1 MSARQRKLKS
11 GNEKVYENVS
21 SSSTKKSTNQLGR
34 KYFIIVA
41 LLGALFLGYIAIA
54 NDLKPIRIGSK
65 VIDTLAFSLNIQK
78 PFYVVIIDAGST
90 GSRVLA
96 FSFHESILNRHLVL
110 DAELYSDT
118 KPGLS
123 AFADDPKFAAKSLIK
138 LLEKAK
144 TVIPQSEWVNTPLSM
159 KATAGLRLL
168 PGHKANNILE
178 ECSKLFESSGFKVSK
193 NAISIMDGASE
204 GIFSWFT
211 VNFLLDKLNSHSSEN
226 TVAALDLGGGS
237 TQVTFAPNKMQ
248 TKELKEHVYAINAFS
263 HNMSVYTHSYLG
275 MGLMAARKEILMH
288 GMNIKNTTEKGP
300 IVIRSECINP
310 IVNTEWSYGGKNYIV
325 KGPVNGTFKTVKTQ
339 NFAGGDENR
348 PIVRF
353 SKCLKII
360 EEYVNTISN
369 KPIGLNTH
377 EIYAFSYYFERA
389 TEVGL
394 IDPFTG
400 GAIHLG
406 AFLKQATET
415 CDYPNTDQP
424 FMCLD
429 LTFIYV
435 LLHNGFG
442 LDPSTRLF
450 LYKKINGH
458 ELSWALGAAF
468 NVLQNG
474 L

>member
-1 MSARQRKLKS
+1 MSVRQRKLKS
-11 GNEKVYENVS
+11 ENEKFYEKES
-21 SSSTKKSTNQLGR
+21 SPSMKKSISQPGR
-34 KYFIIVA
+34 RYFMIIT
-41 LLGALFLGYIAIA
+41 LLGILFLGYIAIA

-96 FSFHESILNRHLVL
+96 FSFHESILNHHLIL
-110 DAELYSDT
+110 DAEMYSET

-123 AFADDPKFAAKSLIK
+123 AFADDPKVAAQSLIK

-144 TVIPQSEWVNTPLSM
+144 SVIPQSEWSNTPLTM

-178 ECSKLFESSGFKVSK
+178 ECSKLFESSGFRISK
-193 NAISIMDGASE
+193 NSISVMDGASE

-211 VNFLLDKLNSHSSEN
+211 VNFLLDKLNSHTSEN

-237 TQVTFAPNKMQ
+237 TQVTFSPNKMQ
-248 TKELKEHVYAINAFS
+248 AKELKQHVYAINAFS

-275 MGLMAARKEILMH
+275 MGLMAARKEILTH
-288 GMNIKNTTEKGP
+288 GMTIKNTTTKDT

-310 IVNTEWSYGGKNYIV
+310 IVSAPWSYGGQNYII
-325 KGPVNGTFKTVKTQ
+325 KGPVNATLKTVKTQ

-353 SKCLKII
+353 SECLKIV
-360 EEYVNTISN
+360 EKYVNTISN
-369 KPIGLNTH
+369 KPIGLGTH

-394 IDPFTG
+394 IDPFSG
-400 GAIHLG
+400 GVIHLG

-415 CDYPNTDQP
+415 CDYPNAEQP

-442 LDPSTRLF
+442 LEPSTRLF
-450 LYKKINGH
+450 LYKKINQH

-468 NVLQNG
+468 NVLQSG

>member
-1 MSARQRKLKS
+1 MSVRQRKLKS
-11 GNEKVYENVS
+11 ENEKFYEKES
-21 SSSTKKSTNQLGR
+21 SPSMKKSISQPGR
-34 KYFIIVA
+34 RYFMIIA
-41 LLGALFLGYIAIA
+41 LLGILFLGYIAIA

-96 FSFHESILNRHLVL
+96 FSFHESILNHHLIL
-110 DAELYSDT
+110 DAEMYSEV

-123 AFADDPKFAAKSLIK
+123 AFADDPKVAAQSLIK

-144 TVIPQSEWVNTPLSM
+144 SVIPQSEWSNTPLTM

-178 ECSKLFESSGFKVSK
+178 ECSKLFESSGFRISK
-193 NAISIMDGASE
+193 NSISVMDGASE

-211 VNFLLDKLNSHSSEN
+211 VNFLLDKLNSHTSEN

-237 TQVTFAPNKMQ
+237 TQVTFSPNKMQ
-248 TKELKEHVYAINAFS
+248 AKELKQHVYAINAFS

-275 MGLMAARKEILMH
+275 MGLMAARKEILTH
-288 GMNIKNTTEKGP
+288 GMTIKNTTTKDT

-310 IVNTEWSYGGKNYIV
+310 IVSAPWSYGGQNYII
-325 KGPVNGTFKTVKTQ
+325 KGPVNATLKTVKTQ

-353 SKCLKII
+353 SECLKIV
-360 EEYVNTISN
+360 EKYVNTISN
-369 KPIGLNTH
+369 KPIGLGTH

-394 IDPFTG
+394 IDPFSG
-400 GAIHLG
+400 GVIHLG

-415 CDYPNTDQP
+415 CDYPNAEQP

-442 LDPSTRLF
+442 LEPSTRLF
-450 LYKKINGH
+450 LYKKINQH

-468 NVLQNG
+468 NVLQSG

>member
-1 MSARQRKLKS
+1 MRIIIELKS
-11 GNEKVYENVS
+11 GNEKFYEKES
-21 SSSTKKSTNQLGR
+21 SSSTKKSTNQPGR
-34 KYFIIVA
+34 RYFMIIS
-41 LLGALFLGYIAIA
+41 LFGTLFLGYIAIA
-54 NDLKPIRIGSK
+54 NDLKPVRIGSK

-96 FSFHESILNRHLVL
+96 FSFHESILNHHLVL
-110 DAELYSDT
+110 DAEMYSET

-123 AFADDPKFAAKSLIK
+123 AFADDPKVAAKSLIK
-138 LLEKAK
+138 LLDKAK
-144 TVIPQSEWVNTPLSM
+144 SVIPQSEWSNTPLSM

-178 ECSKLFESSGFKVSK
+178 ECSKLFESSGFRISK
-193 NAISIMDGASE
+193 NSISIMDGASE

-211 VNFLLDKLNSHSSEN
+211 VNFLLDKLNSHTSEN

-237 TQVTFAPNKMQ
+237 TQVTFSPNKMQ
-248 TKELKEHVYAINAFS
+248 TKELKQHVYAINAFS

-275 MGLMAARKEILMH
+275 MGLMAARKEILTH
-288 GMNIKNTTEKGP
+288 GMTIKNTTAKDP

-310 IVNTEWSYGGKNYIV
+310 IVSAPWSYGGQNYII
-325 KGPVNGTFKTVKTQ
+325 KGPVNATFKTVKTQ
-339 NFAGGDENR
+339 NFAGGNENR

-353 SKCLKII
+353 SECLKIV
-360 EEYVNTISN
+360 EKYVNAISN
-369 KPIGLNTH
+369 KPIGLGTH

-394 IDPFTG
+394 IDPFSG
-400 GAIHLG
+400 GVIHLG

-415 CDYPNTDQP
+415 CDYPNAEQP

-442 LDPSTRLF
+442 LEPTTRLF
-450 LYKKINGH
+450 LYKKINQH

-468 NVLQNG
+468 NVLQSG

>member
-1 MSARQRKLKS
+1 MQYKLLKS
-11 GNEKVYENVS
+11 TNEKIYENES
-21 SSSTKKSTNQLGR
+21 SSSTKKTTNQIGR
-34 KYFIIVA
+34 RYFIIVT
-41 LLGALFLGYIAIA
+41 LLGILFLGYVAIA
-54 NDLKPIRIGSK
+54 NDLKPIRIGSN

-96 FSFHESILNRHLVL
+96 FSFHESILNHHLML
-110 DAELYSDT
+110 DAELFSEI

-123 AFADDPKFAAKSLIK
+123 AYADDPKAAAKSLIT
-138 LLEKAK
+138 LLDKAK
-144 TVIPQSEWVNTPLSM
+144 SVIPKSKWSATPLTM

-168 PGHKANNILE
+168 PGHKASNILE
-178 ECSKLFESSGFKVSK
+178 ECRKLFESSGFRISK
-193 NAISIMDGASE
+193 NSISIMDGASE

-211 VNFLLDKLNSHSSEN
+211 VNFLLERLNSHISEN

-237 TQVTFAPNKMQ
+237 TQVTFSPDKAQ
-248 TKELKEHVYAINAFS
+248 AKELKQHVYAINVFN

-275 MGLMAARKEILMH
+275 MGLMAARKEILTY
-288 GMNIKNTTEKGP
+288 GMTMKNGTNKDP
-300 IVIRSECINP
+300 IIIRSECINP
-310 IVNTEWSYGGKNYIV
+310 IVSTEWSYGGQNYIV
-325 KGPVNGTFKTVKTQ
+325 KGPVNGTHKTVKTQ
-339 NFAGGDENR
+339 IFAGGDENR

-353 SKCLKII
+353 SECLKII
-360 EEYVNTISN
+360 EKYVDTIKN
-369 KPIGLNTH
+369 KPIGLNNH
-377 EIYAFSYYFERA
+377 EIYAFSYYFDRA
-389 TEVGL
+389 TEVAL
-394 IDPFTG
+394 IDPFSG
-400 GAIHLG
+400 GAISLS
-406 AFLKQATET
+406 AFLKQAMET

-424 FMCLD
+424 FICLD

-442 LDPSTRLF
+442 LEPSTKLF

-468 NVLQNG
+468 NVLQSG

>member
-1 MSARQRKLKS
+1 MQYKLLKS
-11 GNEKVYENVS
+11 ENEKFYEKES
-21 SSSTKKSTNQLGR
+21 SPSMKKSISQPGR
-34 KYFIIVA
+34 RYFMIIA
-41 LLGALFLGYIAIA
+41 LLGILFLGYIAIA

-96 FSFHESILNRHLVL
+96 FSFHESILNHHLIL
-110 DAELYSDT
+110 DAEMYSEV

-123 AFADDPKFAAKSLIK
+123 AFADDPKVAAQSLIK

-144 TVIPQSEWVNTPLSM
+144 SVIPQSEWSNTPLTM

-178 ECSKLFESSGFKVSK
+178 ECSKLFESSGFRISK
-193 NAISIMDGASE
+193 NSISVMDGASE

-211 VNFLLDKLNSHSSEN
+211 VNFLLDKLNSHTSEN

-237 TQVTFAPNKMQ
+237 TQVTFSPNKMQ
-248 TKELKEHVYAINAFS
+248 AKELKQHVYAINAFS

-275 MGLMAARKEILMH
+275 MGLMAARKEILTH
-288 GMNIKNTTEKGP
+288 GMTIKNTTTKDT

-310 IVNTEWSYGGKNYIV
+310 IVSAPWSYGGQNYII
-325 KGPVNGTFKTVKTQ
+325 KGPVNATLKTVKTQ

-353 SKCLKII
+353 SECLKIV
-360 EEYVNTISN
+360 EKYVNTISN
-369 KPIGLNTH
+369 KPIGLGTH

-394 IDPFTG
+394 IDPFSG
-400 GAIHLG
+400 GVIHLG

-415 CDYPNTDQP
+415 CDYPNAEQP

-442 LDPSTRLF
+442 LEPSTRLF
-450 LYKKINGH
+450 LYKKINQH

-468 NVLQNG
+468 NVLQSG

>member
-1 MSARQRKLKS
+1 MQYKLLKS
-11 GNEKVYENVS
+11 ENEKFYEKES
-21 SSSTKKSTNQLGR
+21 SPSMKKSISQPGR
-34 KYFIIVA
+34 RYFMIIT
-41 LLGALFLGYIAIA
+41 LLGILFLGYIAIA

-96 FSFHESILNRHLVL
+96 FSFHESILNHHLIL
-110 DAELYSDT
+110 DAEMYSET

-123 AFADDPKFAAKSLIK
+123 AFADDPKVAAQSLIK

-144 TVIPQSEWVNTPLSM
+144 SVIPQSEWSNTPLTM

-178 ECSKLFESSGFKVSK
+178 ECSKLFESSGFRISK
-193 NAISIMDGASE
+193 NSISVMDGASE

-211 VNFLLDKLNSHSSEN
+211 VNFLLDKLNSHTSEN

-237 TQVTFAPNKMQ
+237 TQVTFSPNKMQ
-248 TKELKEHVYAINAFS
+248 AKELKQHVYAINAFS

-275 MGLMAARKEILMH
+275 MGLMAARKEILTH
-288 GMNIKNTTEKGP
+288 GMTIKNTTTKDT

-310 IVNTEWSYGGKNYIV
+310 IVSAPWSYGGQNYII
-325 KGPVNGTFKTVKTQ
+325 KGPVNATLKTVKTQ

-353 SKCLKII
+353 SECLKIV
-360 EEYVNTISN
+360 EKYVNTISN
-369 KPIGLNTH
+369 KPIGLGTH

-394 IDPFTG
+394 IDPFSG
-400 GAIHLG
+400 GVIHLG

-415 CDYPNTDQP
+415 CDYPNAEQP

-442 LDPSTRLF
+442 LEPSTRLF
-450 LYKKINGH
+450 LYKKINQH

-468 NVLQNG
+468 NVLQSG